1 MPDKRVHAL
10 LIEDDPGDQRLIKE
24 FLTRPGGDRFSLT
37 LAGSLSE
44 GMDCLREKALDI
56 VLLDLSLPDST
67 GLETVQ
73 RLRDEFGNVPLVVFT
88 GLDDDVTGT
97 QAVQLGAQ
105 DYLIKGDVDSHLLKR
120 ALRYAI
126 ERFRAEQALRN
137 SQEEYRSLIDDVF
150 NNSASGVAILD
161 ASYKVVWVN
170 EALLTYFGMQREDI
184 VGHDKRVLAREK
196 LKRIFSDPDLYECN
210 LLSAYEKQVSADRF
224 ECLVTPTS
232 GREERWLEY
241 WSQPIRAGV
250 YANGRIEHYSDITT
264 RKAAE
269 LAERDQRILAEA
281 LRGAAAILTST
292 LYLEEV
298 LDRILENLEQ
308 VVLYDKADV
317 VLLDEDSVQVA
328 RSTWTGQGAKTQPE
342 LQSGQPVAISSL
354 PFLALMLSTRSYLL
368 SNNIRQDPCWR
379 DQPEVST
386 LSSYLGTPISF
397 QNQIV
402 GFISIYSV
410 HFNQYDEVDAERLQ
424 IFASHAAIAIQNAQM
439 HKESRHLATLQ
450 ERQRLARELHDSV
463 SQTLFTSSVMA
474 ESALLQWNENA
485 AKARTLLAD
494 VLHLTKSALAE
505 MRVLLLELRPKA
517 LEQMSLSAL
526 IELLAQAVQGRNMIE
541 VVCKF
546 GDIHVLP
553 PAVKVGLY
561 RITQEALNNV
571 IKHST
576 ATRVDISADVRNSTV
591 LLQIRDNGQG
601 FERQQVSGSSLGLGI
616 MKERAEE
623 IHAKLRIDSAP
634 GSGTTIQVVW
644 NAQSL

>member
-1 MPDKRVHAL
+1 
-10 LIEDDPGDQRLIKE
+10 
-24 FLTRPGGDRFSLT
+24 
-37 LAGSLSE
+37 
-44 GMDCLREKALDI
+44 
-56 VLLDLSLPDST
+56 
-67 GLETVQ
+67 
-73 RLRDEFGNVPLVVFT
+73 
-88 GLDDDVTGT
+88 
-97 QAVQLGAQ
+97 
-105 DYLIKGDVDSHLLKR
+105 
-120 ALRYAI
+120 
-126 ERFRAEQALRN
+126 
-137 SQEEYRSLIDDVF
+137 
-150 NNSASGVAILD
+150 
-161 ASYKVVWVN
+161 
-170 EALLTYFGMQREDI
+170 
-184 VGHDKRVLAREK
+184 
-196 LKRIFSDPDLYECN
+196 
-210 LLSAYEKQVSADRF
+210 
-224 ECLVTPTS
+224 
-232 GREERWLEY
+232 
-241 WSQPIRAGV
+241 
-250 YANGRIEHYSDITT
+250 
-264 RKAAE
+264 
-269 LAERDQRILAEA
+269 
-281 LRGAAAILTST
+281 LTST

-308 VVLYDKADV
+308 VVLYDKPMSSCWTRIRPGGAQH
-317 VLLDEDSVQVA
+317 L
-328 RSTWTGQGAKTQPE
+328 TGQGAKTQPE
-342 LQSGQPVAISSL
+342 LQSGQPMAISSL
-354 PFLALMLSTRSYLL
+354 PFLALMFSTRSYLL

-379 DQPEVST
+379 EQPEVST
-386 LSSYLGTPISF
+386 LGSYLGTPISF

-410 HFNQYDEVDAERLQ
+410 HLNQYDEVDAERLQ

-474 ESALLQWNENA
+474 ESALLQWDENA

-517 LEQMSLSAL
+517 LEQMSLTAL

-546 GDIHVLP
+546 GDTHVLP

-576 ATRVDISADVRNSTV
+576 ATRVDISADVRDSTV

-601 FERQQVSGSSLGLGI
+601 FERHQVSGSSLGLGI

-634 GSGTTIQVVW
+634 GSGTTVQVAW